1 MTICPVLSSVLFFS
15 LGFDSIFTPKCQPNR
30 SGTFLGFGLAR
41 VFPRKRG
48 DFFVPTRSADIAWAR
63 QEKAIT
69 VPKRYLC
76 GKGKKKTQKNR
87 LEYR

>member
-1 MTICPVLSSVLFFS
+1 MGKT
-15 LGFDSIFTPKCQPNR
+15 
-30 SGTFLGFGLAR
+30 
-41 VFPRKRG
+41 
-48 DFFVPTRSADIAWAR
+48 
-63 QEKAIT
+63 EKAIT